1 MKRWSIA
8 MILCGGLLVYAFFT
22 AMLPVTEGSYA
33 IVFQFGKVVHVID
46 TPGLH
51 WKWPEP
57 FQTKLILNKKIL
69 LCDPVAREFL
79 TDDKKNIV
87 ADYFFTYQIT
97 DPLQFHKTLKDLTI
111 AEVTLEDLVTSA
123 FGSIFGQY
131 LLSSLISTDTE
142 TNRLDEMLQAVLY
155 KGNENLSN
163 TGVRIQDVEIKRLT
177 FPKENEKSIFAR
189 MYSER
194 QRIATK
200 YRAEGMEEARKIK
213 ATAQLEA
220 EKIKAQ
226 AYHEAELIR
235 GKAEAEAIDI
245 FAETF
250 EKDPEMYEYI
260 RRLQI
265 YKDVIGEND
274 ILVLPSDFSLDSDL
288 LSFSEIPGLLDE

>member
-1 MKRWSIA
+1 MKRWSLVI
-8 MILCGGLLVYAFFT
+8 ILCSGLLVYALFT
-22 AMLPVTEGSYA
+22 AMLPVNEGSYA

-46 TPGLH
+46 SPGLH

-57 FQTKLILNKKIL
+57 FQTRLVLNKKML
-69 LCDPVAREFL
+69 LCDPAAREFL

-131 LLSSLISTDTE
+131 LLSSLISTDLE
-142 TNRLDEMLQAVLY
+142 ANRLDEMLQAVLH

-163 TGVRIQDVEIKRLT
+163 TGVRIQDVAIKRLT
-177 FPKENEKSIFAR
+177 FPKDNEKSIFAR

-194 QRIATK
+194 QRIATR
-200 YRAEGMEEARKIK
+200 YRAEGMEVSRKIK
-213 ATAQLEA
+213 ATAKLEA

-226 AYHEAELIR
+226 AHHEAEVIR
-235 GKAEAEAIDI
+235 GNAEAEAIAI
-245 FAETF
+245 FAKTF

-274 ILVLPSDFSLDSDL
+274 ILVLPGD
-288 LSFSEIPGLLDE
+288 LSFNNNLVPISEIPGLLNE

>member
-1 MKRWSIA
+1 
-8 MILCGGLLVYAFFT
+8 
-22 AMLPVTEGSYA
+22 
-33 IVFQFGKVVHVID
+33 VFQFGKVVQVIE

-51 WKWPEP
+51 WKWSEP
-57 FQTKLILNKKIL
+57 FQTKLLINKKIL
-69 LCDPVAREFL
+69 LCDPASREFL

-87 ADYFFTYQIT
+87 ADYFFTYRIT

-131 LLSSLISTDTE
+131 LLSSLISTDLE
-142 TNRLDEMLQAVLY
+142 DNRLDEMLQAVLR

-163 TGVRIQDVEIKRLT
+163 TGVRLLDVAIKQLT
-177 FPKENEKSIFAR
+177 FPKENEQSIFAR

-213 ATAQLEA
+213 AAATLEA

-226 AYHEAELIR
+226 AHHEAELIR
-235 GKAEAEAIDI
+235 GSAEAEAITI
-245 FAETF
+245 FAKTF
-250 EKDPEMYEYI
+250 EQDPELYEYI

-265 YKDVIGEND
+265 YKEVIGEND
-274 ILVLPSDFSLDSDL
+274 ILVLPGDVSAHNDSLP
-288 LSFSEIPGLLDE
+288 FAEISGFLNE